1 MSPGTR
7 EGSVKQLDVNGLQMK
22 TVTAGTGPVVLLCH
36 GFPETHHS
44 WRKQMQPLADAGFRA
59 VAPDLRGFGGTQGPQ
74 GVDHYGMM
82 ELVGDVVG
90 ILDALEAKDA
100 IIVGND
106 WGATLAW
113 QAALM
118 RPDRFRSVVA
128 VGVPMMDRSPAP
140 PTTMFP
146 ANEDAEFY
154 IKYFQRA
161 GEAEAELD
169 ADVRTSLLKI
179 MFAASGDAGPR
190 EPGDETPNPF
200 GMIQHAGGLLGP
212 LPAPDTLPPW
222 LEEWDFEAFTSAFQ
236 ASGFRGGLNFYRNMD
251 RNWRDQAALAGLK
264 VTVPALYMVGERDTG
279 LAIPGMGEII
289 EAMPKLVPNLQES
302 VRFPGAGHWLP
313 QERPEAFNARLIQ
326 FFRDVL

>member
-59 VAPDLRGFGGTQGPQ
+59 DAPDLRGFGGTQGPKE
-74 GVDHYGMM
+74 GDHYGMM

-90 ILDALEAKDA
+90 ILDALEVKDA

-106 WGATLAW
+106 WCATLAW

-118 RPDRFRSVVA
+118 RPDRFRAVVA
-128 VGVPMMDRSPAP
+128 VGVPMMDRSPVP

-154 IKYFQRA
+154 VKYFQRD
-161 GEAEAELD
+161 GEAEAELE

-190 EPGDETPNPF
+190 EPGNGTPNPF
-200 GMIQHAGGLLGP
+200 GMVQRAAGLLGS
-212 LPAPDTLPPW
+212 LPAPDTLPLW
-222 LEEWDFEAFTSAFQ
+222 LEERDLEAFTAAFEV
-236 ASGFRGGLNFYRNMD
+236 SGFRGGLNFYRNMD

-264 VTVPALYMVGERDTG
+264 VSVPALYMVGERDTG
-279 LAIPGMGEII
+279 FAMRGIQEII
-289 EAMPKLVPNLQES
+289 EAMPKIVPNLRES
-302 VRFPGAGHWLP
+302 VRFSGAGHWLP
-313 QERPEAFNARLIQ
+313 QEHPEAFNARLIQ
-326 FFRDVL
+326 FLRNV